1 MSVVKHKIIEEIA
14 LIEISNPPVNAIS
27 AAVRVGLLETIENL
41 SLNEKIRAIVI
52 TAPERTFLAGADIK
66 EFGKKVDAPIL
77 GKICDKIE
85 SLNKIVVASLHGTPL
100 GGGLEVAMSAHYR
113 IAAPNTK
120 VGLPE
125 VLLGILPGAGGTQRL
140 PRLCGVDMA
149 LDMMLTGKHVP
160 AKEALS
166 SGIIDEIAENNNT
179 IDNGIEYAK
188 KLVKEGFRPRPTSQI
203 QNKISDT
210 EETSELILKFKD
222 TASKKY
228 KNLFSPHAIIRS
240 VEEGLK
246 LDFAEAILNERKLFE
261 ECIESPQRQG
271 LIHSFFAERANTKI
285 PELKEGKP
293 IELNKIGIIGGGTM
307 GTGISMAAM
316 NAGFNVIMIEQND
329 EAIQKAKAKINSTYD
344 RSVKLNRIT
353 TEQKNKTMDM
363 FSATTNFSDLKD
375 RDLIIEAVFENMD
388 VKKEVFVK
396 LNQICSQDCILAS
409 NTSYLN
415 VNEIASVVDNPSR
428 VIGLHFFSPANIM
441 KLLEVVVAEKTS
453 KDTVATAFNL
463 AKQMKKV
470 PVRSGVCDGFIGNR
484 ILSKYLVGTYHM
496 VEDGASPF
504 HVDKVIRDFGCAMG
518 IFQVID
524 LAGGDIGWAT
534 RKRKAPFRHK
544 DDRYVQIPDRVCERG
559 WFGQKTSKGYY
570 LYGENV
576 DFLTPNPEIEIIC
589 EQERKRA
596 GITPKKFDDTEI
608 LDKYIAAMVYEG
620 TKILSEQIAL
630 KPSDIDVVFTNGYG
644 FPKWRGGPMKYAD
657 MIGLDK
663 ILKNITKY
671 SEEDPRF
678 WSPPKLLEDLV
689 KQNKNFDSLN

>member
-1 MSVVKHKIIEEIA
+1 MSVVKHKIIDEIG

-27 AAVRVGLLETIENL
+27 AAVRIGLLEAIEKL
-41 SLNEKIRAIVI
+41 SSNEKVKSIVI

-149 LDMMLTGKHVP
+149 LDMMLTGRHVP

-179 IDNGIEYAK
+179 LDNGIEYAK
-188 KLVKEGFRPRPTSQI
+188 KLLKDGFKPRPTSQI

-210 EETSELILKFKD
+210 KETSELILKFKD
-222 TASKKY
+222 IASKKF

-246 LDFAEAILNERKLFE
+246 LDFADAISNERKLFE

-285 PELKEGKP
+285 PELKDGTP
-293 IELNKIGIIGGGTM
+293 IELKKIGIIGGGTM

-316 NAGFNVIMIEQND
+316 NAGFDVIMVEQND
-329 EAIQKAKAKINSTYD
+329 EAIQKAEAKINSTYD

-353 TEQKNKTMDM
+353 TEQKNKTMEM
-363 FSATTNFSDLKD
+363 FSATIDFSNLKD

-388 VKKEVFVK
+388 VKKEVFMK
-396 LNQICSQDCILAS
+396 LNEICSQNCILAS

-463 AKQMKKV
+463 AKQMRKV

-544 DDRYVQIPDRVCERG
+544 DDRYVEIADRVCERG

-570 LYGENV
+570 LYGEGV
-576 DFLTPNPEIEIIC
+576 EFLTPNPEIEIIC
-589 EQERKRA
+589 NEERKRV
-596 GITPKKFDDTEI
+596 GITPKNFSDQEI
-608 LDKYIAAMVYEG
+608 LDRYIAAMVYEG

-663 ILKNITKY
+663 ILKNIQKY
-671 SEEDPRF
+671 SEEDTRF
-678 WSPPKLLEDLV
+678 WAPPKLLEDLV
-689 KQNKNFDSLN
+689 KQNKNFDSMN

>member
-41 SLNEKIRAIVI
+41 SLNEKIKAIVI

-166 SGIIDEIAENNNT
+166 SGIIDEIAENNDT

-329 EAIQKAKAKINSTYD
+329 EAIQKAKAKITSTYD

-363 FSATTNFSDLKD
+363 FSATTNFSELKD

-453 KDTVATAFNL
+453 KDTVSTAFNL
-463 AKQMKKV
+463 AKKMRKV

-576 DFLTPNPEIEIIC
+576 DFLTPNPEIEVIC

-596 GITPKKFDDTEI
+596 GITPKKFDDKEI

-663 ILKNITKY
+663 ILKNIQKY

>member
-1 MSVVKHKIIEEIA
+1 MIPVKYKILDEIGV
-14 LIEISNPPVNAIS
+14 IEISNPPVNAIS
-27 AAVRVGLLETIENL
+27 AAVRIGLLDTLEKL
-41 SLNEKIRAIVI
+41 SSNEKIKAIVI

-166 SGIIDEIAENNNT
+166 AGIIDEIADNKNT
-179 IDNGIEYAK
+179 VDNGIEYAK
-188 KLVKEGFRPRPTSQI
+188 KLIEDGFKPRPASQL
-203 QNKISDT
+203 QNKISDKK
-210 EETSELILKFKD
+210 EIDELILKFKD
-222 TASKKY
+222 IASKKY

-240 VEEGLK
+240 VEEGIK
-246 LDFAEAILNERKLFE
+246 LDFAEAISNERKLFE

-285 PELKEGKP
+285 PELKDGTP
-293 IELNKIGIIGGGTM
+293 IELKKIGIIGGGTM

-316 NAGFNVIMIEQND
+316 NAGFDVIMVEQND
-329 EAIQKAKAKINSTYD
+329 DAIQKAKAKINSTYD
-344 RSVKLNRIT
+344 RSVKLNRIS
-353 TEQKNKTMDM
+353 TEQKQQFMDL
-363 FSATTNFSDLKD
+363 FSATTDFSDLKD

-396 LNQICSQDCILAS
+396 LNQICSKECILAS

-415 VNEIASVVDNPSR
+415 VNEIASVVDDPTR

-463 AKQMKKV
+463 AKKMKKV

-484 ILSKYLVGTYHM
+484 ILSKYLIGTYHM

-504 HVDKVIRDFGCAMG
+504 HVDKVIREFGCAMG

-544 DDRYVQIPDRVCERG
+544 DDRYVEIPDRVCERG

-570 LYGENV
+570 LYGEDV
-576 DFLTPNPEIEIIC
+576 PFLTPNPEIEMIC
-589 EQERKRA
+589 EQERERV

-620 TKILSEQIAL
+620 TKILSEKIAL

-663 ILKNITKY
+663 ILKNIQKY
-671 SEEDPRF
+671 SEENPRYLILP
-678 WSPPKLLEDLV
+678 SLIH
-689 KQNKNFDSLN
+689 FDRAKIDSSL

>member
-1 MSVVKHKIIEEIA
+1 MSVVKHKIIDEIG

-27 AAVRVGLLETIENL
+27 AAVRIGLLETIEKL
-41 SLNEKIRAIVI
+41 SSNEKVKSIVI

-149 LDMMLTGKHVP
+149 LDMMLTGRHVP

-179 IDNGIEYAK
+179 LDNGIEYAK
-188 KLVKEGFRPRPTSQI
+188 KLLKDGFKPRPTSQI
-203 QNKISDT
+203 QNKISDKK
-210 EETSELILKFKD
+210 ETSELILKFKD
-222 TASKKY
+222 IASKKF

-246 LDFAEAILNERKLFE
+246 LDFADAISNERKLFE

-285 PELKEGKP
+285 PELKDGTP
-293 IELNKIGIIGGGTM
+293 IELKKIGIIGGGTM

-316 NAGFNVIMIEQND
+316 NAGFDVIMVEQND

-353 TEQKNKTMDM
+353 TEQKNKTMEM
-363 FSATTNFSDLKD
+363 FSATIDFSNLKD

-388 VKKEVFVK
+388 VKKEVFMK
-396 LNQICSQDCILAS
+396 LNEICSQNCILAS

-463 AKQMKKV
+463 AKQMRKV

-544 DDRYVQIPDRVCERG
+544 DDRYVEIADRVCERG

-570 LYGENV
+570 LYGEGV
-576 DFLTPNPEIEIIC
+576 EFLTPNPEIEIIC
-589 EQERKRA
+589 NEERKRV
-596 GITPKKFDDTEI
+596 GITPKNFSDQEI
-608 LDKYIAAMVYEG
+608 LDRYIAAMVYEG

-663 ILKNITKY
+663 ILKNIQKY
-671 SEEDPRF
+671 SEEDARF
-678 WSPPKLLEDLV
+678 WAPPKLLEDLV
-689 KQNKNFDSLN
+689 KQNKNFDSMN

>member
-1 MSVVKHKIIEEIA
+1 MSVVELKIIEEIA

-27 AAVRVGLLETIENL
+27 AAVRIGLFDTVEKL
-41 SLNEKIRAIVI
+41 SSNEKIKAIVI
-52 TAPERTFLAGADIK
+52 AAPERTFLAGADIK

-77 GKICDKIE
+77 GNICDKIE
-85 SLNKIVVASLHGTPL
+85 NLNKIVVASLHGTPL

-166 SGIIDEIAENNNT
+166 AGIIDEIADNNNT

-188 KLVKEGFRPRPTSQI
+188 KLINDGFKPRPTSQL
-203 QNKISDT
+203 QNKISDPK
-210 EETSELILKFKD
+210 EISELILKFKD

-228 KNLFSPHAIIRS
+228 KNLFSPHAIIKS
-240 VEEGLK
+240 VEEGNK
-246 LDFAEAILNERKLFE
+246 LDFAEAISNERKLFE
-261 ECIESPQRQG
+261 ECIQSPQRQG

-285 PELKEGKP
+285 PELKDGTP
-293 IELNKIGIIGGGTM
+293 IDLKKIGIIGGGTM

-316 NAGFNVIMIEQND
+316 NAGFDVIMIEQNN

-353 TEQKNKTMDM
+353 TEQKLKIMDL
-363 FSATTNFSDLKD
+363 FSATTDFSDLED

-388 VKKEVFVK
+388 VKKEVFMK
-396 LNQICSQDCILAS
+396 LNQICSKECILAS

-415 VNEIASVVDNPSR
+415 VNEIASVVDDPTR

-463 AKQMKKV
+463 AKKMKKV

-504 HVDKVIRDFGCAMG
+504 HIDKVIREFGCAMG

-544 DDRYVQIPDRVCERG
+544 DDRYVEIPDRVCERG

-570 LYGENV
+570 LYGE
-576 DFLTPNPEIEIIC
+576 DIPFLTPNPEIEIIC
-589 EQERKRA
+589 EQERERV

-620 TKILSEQIAL
+620 TKILSEKIAL

-663 ILKNITKY
+663 ILKNIQKY

-678 WSPPKLLEDLV
+678 WAPPKLLEDLV
-689 KQNKNFDSLN
+689 KQNKDFDSLN

>member
-1 MSVVKHKIIEEIA
+1 MSVIKHKIIEEIA
-14 LIEISNPPVNAIS
+14 LIEIYNPPVNAIS

-166 SGIIDEIAENNNT
+166 SGIIDEIAKNNNT

-329 EAIQKAKAKINSTYD
+329 EAIQKAKAKITSTYD

-363 FSATTNFSDLKD
+363 FSATTNFSELKD

-453 KDTVATAFNL
+453 KDTVSTAFNL
-463 AKQMKKV
+463 AKQMRKV

-484 ILSKYLVGTYHM
+484 ILSKYLVGMYHM

-576 DFLTPNPEIEIIC
+576 DFLTPNPEIEVIC

-596 GITPKKFDDTEI
+596 GITPKKFDDKEI

-663 ILKNITKY
+663 ILKNIQKY

-678 WSPPKLLEDLV
+678 WTPPKLLEDLV

>member
-1 MSVVKHKIIEEIA
+1 MSVIKHKIIEEIA

-41 SLNEKIRAIVI
+41 SLNEKIKAIVI

-285 PELKEGKP
+285 PEIKEGKP

-329 EAIQKAKAKINSTYD
+329 EAIQKAKAKITSTYD

-363 FSATTNFSDLKD
+363 FSATTNFSELKD

-453 KDTVATAFNL
+453 KDTVSTAFNL
-463 AKQMKKV
+463 AKKMRKV

-576 DFLTPNPEIEIIC
+576 DFLTPNPEIEVIC

-596 GITPKKFDDTEI
+596 GITPKKFDDKEI

-663 ILKNITKY
+663 ILKNIQKY

>member
-1 MSVVKHKIIEEIA
+1 MIPVKYKILDEIA
-14 LIEISNPPVNAIS
+14 VVEISNPPVNAIS
-27 AAVRVGLLETIENL
+27 AAVRIGLLETIEEL
-41 SLNEKIRAIVI
+41 SSNEKIKAIVI

-85 SLNKIVVASLHGTPL
+85 GLNKIVVASLHGTPL

-140 PRLCGVDMA
+140 PRLCGVHMA

-160 AKEALS
+160 AKDALIA
-166 SGIIDEIAENNNT
+166 GIIDVIAEENNT
-179 IDNGIEYAK
+179 IENGVEYAR
-188 KLVKEGFRPRPTSQI
+188 KLIKDGFKPRPTSDI
-203 QNKISDT
+203 ENKISDPK
-210 EETSELILKFKD
+210 EANEHLQEFKEI
-222 TASKKY
+222 ASKKY

-246 LDFAEAILNERKLFE
+246 LDFSEAILNERKLFE
-261 ECIESPQRQG
+261 ECIQSPQRQG

-285 PELKEGKP
+285 PEIKNGEP
-293 IELNKIGIIGGGTM
+293 IILNKIGIIGGGTM

-316 NAGFNVIMIEQND
+316 NAGFDVIMLEQND
-329 EAIQKAKAKINSTYD
+329 EAIEKAKTKINSTYD

-353 TEQKNKTMDM
+353 TEQKQKTIDM
-363 FSATTNFSDLKD
+363 FSVTKDFSDLKD

-396 LNQICSQDCILAS
+396 LNQICSKNCILAS

-415 VNEIASVVDNPSR
+415 INEIASVVDDPSR

-441 KLLEVVVAEKTS
+441 KLLEVVVAKKTS
-453 KDTVATAFNL
+453 RDTVATAFNL
-463 AKQMKKV
+463 AKRMKKI

-544 DDRYVQIPDRVCERG
+544 DDRYVEIPDRVCERG

-570 LYGENV
+570 LYGENIG
-576 DFLTPNPEIEIIC
+576 FLTPNPEIEIIC
-589 EQERKRA
+589 EEERKRV
-596 GITPKKFDDTEI
+596 GIKSKKFEDEEI

-620 TKILSEQIAL
+620 TKILSEKIAL
-630 KPSDIDVVFTNGYG
+630 RPSDIDVVFTNGYG

-657 MIGLDK
+657 MVGLDK
-663 ILKNITKY
+663 ILKNIQKY

-678 WSPPKLLEDLV
+678 WAPPKLLEDLV
-689 KQNKNFDSLN
+689 KHNKNFDSLN

>member
-1 MSVVKHKIIEEIA
+1 MSVVKHKIIDEIG

-27 AAVRVGLLETIENL
+27 AAVRIGLLETIEKL
-41 SLNEKIRAIVI
+41 SSNEKVKSIVI

-149 LDMMLTGKHVP
+149 IDMMLTGRHVP

-179 IDNGIEYAK
+179 LDNGIEYAK
-188 KLVKEGFRPRPTSQI
+188 KLLKDGFKPRPTSQI

-210 EETSELILKFKD
+210 KETSELILKFKD
-222 TASKKY
+222 IASKKF

-246 LDFAEAILNERKLFE
+246 LDFADAISNERKLFE

-285 PELKEGKP
+285 PELKDGTP
-293 IELNKIGIIGGGTM
+293 IELKKIGIIGGGTM

-316 NAGFNVIMIEQND
+316 NAGFDVIMVEQND

-353 TEQKNKTMDM
+353 TEQKNKTMEM
-363 FSATTNFSDLKD
+363 FSATIDFSNLKD

-388 VKKEVFVK
+388 VKKEVFMK
-396 LNQICSQDCILAS
+396 LNEICSQNCILAS

-463 AKQMKKV
+463 AKQMRKV

-544 DDRYVQIPDRVCERG
+544 DDRYVEIADRVCERG

-570 LYGENV
+570 LYGEGV
-576 DFLTPNPEIEIIC
+576 EFLTPNPEIEIIC
-589 EQERKRA
+589 NEERKRV
-596 GITPKKFDDTEI
+596 GITPKNFSDQEI
-608 LDKYIAAMVYEG
+608 LDRYIAAMVYEG

-663 ILKNITKY
+663 ILKNIQKY
-671 SEEDPRF
+671 SEEDTRF
-678 WSPPKLLEDLV
+678 WAPPKLLEDLV
-689 KQNKNFDSLN
+689 KQNKNFDSMN

>member
-27 AAVRVGLLETIENL
+27 AAVRIGLLETIENL
-41 SLNEKIRAIVI
+41 SINEKIKAIVI

-140 PRLCGVDMA
+140 PRLCGVNMA

-166 SGIIDEIAENNNT
+166 SGIIDKIAENNNT

-188 KLVKEGFRPRPTSQI
+188 KLLKDGFKPRPTSQI

-210 EETSELILKFKD
+210 KETSELILKFKD

-246 LDFAEAILNERKLFE
+246 LDFPDAISNERKLFE

-363 FSATTNFSDLKD
+363 FSATTNFSDLRD

-453 KDTVATAFNL
+453 KDTVASAFNL
-463 AKQMKKV
+463 AKKMRKV

-644 FPKWRGGPMKYAD
+644 FPKWRGGPM
-657 MIGLDK
+657 
-663 ILKNITKY
+663 
-671 SEEDPRF
+671 
-678 WSPPKLLEDLV
+678 
-689 KQNKNFDSLN
+689 

>member
-1 MSVVKHKIIEEIA
+1 MTPVKYKILDEIA
-14 LIEISNPPVNAIS
+14 VIEISNPPVNAIS
-27 AAVRVGLLETIENL
+27 AAVRIGLLETIEEL
-41 SLNEKIRAIVI
+41 SSNEKIKAIVI

-85 SLNKIVVASLHGTPL
+85 GLNKIVVASLHGTPL

-140 PRLCGVDMA
+140 PRLCGVHMA

-160 AKEALS
+160 AKDALIA
-166 SGIIDEIAENNNT
+166 GIIDVIAEDNNT
-179 IDNGIEYAK
+179 IENGVEYAR
-188 KLVKEGFRPRPTSQI
+188 KLIKDGFKPRPTSDI
-203 QNKISDT
+203 ENKISDPK
-210 EETSELILKFKD
+210 EANEHLQEFKEI
-222 TASKKY
+222 ASKKY

-246 LDFAEAILNERKLFE
+246 LDFSEAILNERKLFE
-261 ECIESPQRQG
+261 ECIQSPQRQG

-285 PELKEGKP
+285 PELKDSKP
-293 IELNKIGIIGGGTM
+293 IILNKIGIIGGGTM

-316 NAGFNVIMIEQND
+316 NAGFDVIMLEQND
-329 EAIQKAKAKINSTYD
+329 EAIEKAKTKINSTYD

-353 TEQKNKTMDM
+353 TEQKQKTIDM
-363 FSATTNFSDLKD
+363 FSVTKDFSDLKD

-396 LNQICSQDCILAS
+396 LNQICSKNCILAS

-415 VNEIASVVDNPSR
+415 INEIASVVDDPSR

-441 KLLEVVVAEKTS
+441 KLLEVVVAKKTS
-453 KDTVATAFNL
+453 RDTVATAFNL
-463 AKQMKKV
+463 AKRMKKI

-544 DDRYVQIPDRVCERG
+544 DDRYVEIPDRVCERG
-559 WFGQKTSKGYY
+559 WFGQKT
-570 LYGENV
+570 
-576 DFLTPNPEIEIIC
+576 
-589 EQERKRA
+589 
-596 GITPKKFDDTEI
+596 
-608 LDKYIAAMVYEG
+608 
-620 TKILSEQIAL
+620 
-630 KPSDIDVVFTNGYG
+630 
-644 FPKWRGGPMKYAD
+644 
-657 MIGLDK
+657 
-663 ILKNITKY
+663 
-671 SEEDPRF
+671 
-678 WSPPKLLEDLV
+678 
-689 KQNKNFDSLN
+689 

>member
-1 MSVVKHKIIEEIA
+1 MSVVTHKIIEEIA

-27 AAVRVGLLETIENL
+27 AAVRIGLLETIENL
-41 SLNEKIRAIVI
+41 SINEKIKAIVI

-140 PRLCGVDMA
+140 PRLCGVNMA

-166 SGIIDEIAENNNT
+166 SGIIDKIAENNNT

-188 KLVKEGFRPRPTSQI
+188 KLLKDGFKPRPTSQI

-210 EETSELILKFKD
+210 KETSELILKFKD

-246 LDFAEAILNERKLFE
+246 LDFPDAISNERKLFE

-589 EQERKRA
+589 EQERKRV
-596 GITPKKFDDTEI
+596 GITPKKFDDKEI

>member
-27 AAVRVGLLETIENL
+27 AAVRIGLLETIENL
-41 SLNEKIRAIVI
+41 SINEKIKAIVI

-140 PRLCGVDMA
+140 PRLCGVNMA

-166 SGIIDEIAENNNT
+166 SGIIDKIAENNNT

-188 KLVKEGFRPRPTSQI
+188 KLLKDGFKPRPTSQI

-210 EETSELILKFKD
+210 KETSELILKFKD

-246 LDFAEAILNERKLFE
+246 LDFPDAISNERKLFE

-316 NAGFNVIMIEQND
+316 NAGFEVIMVEQND
-329 EAIQKAKAKINSTYD
+329 EAIQKAKAKINSTYE
-344 RSVKLNRIT
+344 RNVKLNRIT
-353 TEQKNKTMDM
+353 TEQK
-363 FSATTNFSDLKD
+363 
-375 RDLIIEAVFENMD
+375 
-388 VKKEVFVK
+388 
-396 LNQICSQDCILAS
+396 Q
-409 NTSYLN
+409 
-415 VNEIASVVDNPSR
+415 
-428 VIGLHFFSPANIM
+428 NIM
-441 KLLEVVVAEKTS
+441 
-453 KDTVATAFNL
+453 
-463 AKQMKKV
+463 
-470 PVRSGVCDGFIGNR
+470 
-484 ILSKYLVGTYHM
+484 
-496 VEDGASPF
+496 
-504 HVDKVIRDFGCAMG
+504 
-518 IFQVID
+518 D
-524 LAGGDIGWAT
+524 LFSMWA
-534 RKRKAPFRHK
+534 
-544 DDRYVQIPDRVCERG
+544 
-559 WFGQKTSKGYY
+559 
-570 LYGENV
+570 
-576 DFLTPNPEIEIIC
+576 
-589 EQERKRA
+589 
-596 GITPKKFDDTEI
+596 
-608 LDKYIAAMVYEG
+608 
-620 TKILSEQIAL
+620 
-630 KPSDIDVVFTNGYG
+630 
-644 FPKWRGGPMKYAD
+644 
-657 MIGLDK
+657 
-663 ILKNITKY
+663 
-671 SEEDPRF
+671 
-678 WSPPKLLEDLV
+678 
-689 KQNKNFDSLN
+689 

>member
-1 MSVVKHKIIEEIA
+1 MSVVKHKIIDEIG

-27 AAVRVGLLETIENL
+27 AAVRIGLLETIEKL
-41 SLNEKIRAIVI
+41 SSNEKVKAIVI

-149 LDMMLTGKHVP
+149 LDMMLTGRHVP

-166 SGIIDEIAENNNT
+166 SGIIDEITENNNT
-179 IDNGIEYAK
+179 LDNGIEYAK
-188 KLVKEGFRPRPTSQI
+188 KLLKDGFKPRPTSQI

-210 EETSELILKFKD
+210 KETSEIILKFKD
-222 TASKKY
+222 IASKKF

-240 VEEGLK
+240 VEEGIK
-246 LDFAEAILNERKLFE
+246 LDFADAISNERKLFE
-261 ECIESPQRQG
+261 ECIESSQRQG

-285 PELKEGKP
+285 PELKEGTP
-293 IELNKIGIIGGGTM
+293 IELKKIGIIGGGTM

-316 NAGFNVIMIEQND
+316 NAGFDVIMVEQND
-329 EAIQKAKAKINSTYD
+329 EAIQKAKAKIDSTYD

-353 TEQKNKTMDM
+353 TEQKNKTMEM
-363 FSATTNFSDLKD
+363 FSATIDFSNLKD

-388 VKKEVFVK
+388 VKKEVFMK
-396 LNQICSQDCILAS
+396 LNEICSQNCILAS

-463 AKQMKKV
+463 AKQMRKV

-544 DDRYVQIPDRVCERG
+544 DDRYVEIADRVCERG

-570 LYGENV
+570 LYGEGV
-576 DFLTPNPEIEIIC
+576 EFLTPNPEIEIIC
-589 EQERKRA
+589 NEERKRV
-596 GITPKKFDDTEI
+596 GITPKNFSDQEI
-608 LDKYIAAMVYEG
+608 LDRYIAAMVYEG

-663 ILKNITKY
+663 ILKNIQKY
-671 SEEDPRF
+671 SEEDTRF
-678 WSPPKLLEDLV
+678 WAPPKLLEDLV
-689 KQNKNFDSLN
+689 KQNKNFDSMN

>member
-41 SLNEKIRAIVI
+41 SLNEKIKAIVI

-140 PRLCGVDMA
+140 PRLCGVNMA

-160 AKEALS
+160 SKEALS
-166 SGIIDEIAENNNT
+166 SGMIYKIAENNNT

-188 KLVKEGFRPRPTSQI
+188 KLLKDGFKPRPTSQI

-210 EETSELILKFKD
+210 KETSELILKFKD

-329 EAIQKAKAKINSTYD
+329 EAIQKAKAKITSTYD

-353 TEQKNKTMDM
+353 NEQKNKTMDM
-363 FSATTNFSDLKD
+363 FSATTNFSELKD

-463 AKQMKKV
+463 AKKMRKV

-576 DFLTPNPEIEIIC
+576 DFLTPNPEIEVIC

-596 GITPKKFDDTEI
+596 GITPKKFDDKEI

-663 ILKNITKY
+663 ILKNIQKY

>member
-1 MSVVKHKIIEEIA
+1 MSVVEHKIIEEIA
-14 LIEISNPPVNAIS
+14 LIKISNPPVNAIS
-27 AAVRVGLLETIENL
+27 AAVRIGLLETIENL
-41 SLNEKIRAIVI
+41 SLNEKIKAIVI

-140 PRLCGVDMA
+140 PRLCGVNMA

-188 KLVKEGFRPRPTSQI
+188 KLLKDGFKPRPTSQM

-210 EETSELILKFKD
+210 KETSELILKFKD

-228 KNLFSPHAIIRS
+228 KNLFSPQAIIRS

-246 LDFAEAILNERKLFE
+246 LDFPDAISNERKLFE

-329 EAIQKAKAKINSTYD
+329 EAIQKAKAKITSTYD

-363 FSATTNFSDLKD
+363 FSATTNFSELKD

-453 KDTVATAFNL
+453 KDTVSTAFNL
-463 AKQMKKV
+463 AKKMRKV

-544 DDRYVQIPDRVCERG
+544 DDRYVEIPDRVCERG

-576 DFLTPNPEIEIIC
+576 DFLTPNPEIEVIC

-596 GITPKKFDDTEI
+596 GITPKKFDDKEI

-663 ILKNITKY
+663 ILKNIQKY

>member
-1 MSVVKHKIIEEIA
+1 MSVVKHRILDEIA
-14 LIEISNPPVNAIS
+14 LIEVSNPPVNAIS
-27 AAVRVGLLETIENL
+27 AAVRIGLLETIEEL
-41 SLNEKIRAIVI
+41 SLDEKILAIVI

-66 EFGKKVDAPIL
+66 EFGKKIDAPIL
-77 GKICDKIE
+77 GNICDKIE

-140 PRLCGVDMA
+140 PRLCGVSMA

-160 AKEALS
+160 AKKALDA
-166 SGIIDEIAENNNT
+166 GIIDVIAKNNNT

-188 KLVKEGFRPRPTSQI
+188 KLIKDGFKPRPTSQMED
-203 QNKISDT
+203 KISDT
-210 EETSELILKFKD
+210 QDISNSLIKIKE

-228 KNLFSPHAIIRS
+228 KNLFSPHAIIKS

-246 LDFAEAILNERKLFE
+246 LNFPESISNERKLFE
-261 ECIESPQRQG
+261 ECIQSPQRQG
-271 LIHSFFAERANTKI
+271 LIHSFFAERANTKV
-285 PELKEGKP
+285 PELKDGKP
-293 IELNKIGIIGGGTM
+293 IELKKIGIIGGGTM

-316 NAGFNVIMIEQND
+316 NARLDVIMIEQND
-329 EAIQKAKAKINSTYD
+329 KAIEKAKTKINATYD
-344 RSVKLNRIT
+344 RNVKLNRINN
-353 TEQKNKTMDM
+353 EQKLEIMSM
-363 FSATTNFSDLKD
+363 FSATTDFNELKD

-388 VKKEVFVK
+388 IKKEVFSK
-396 LNQICSQDCILAS
+396 LNQICRKNCILAT

-415 VNEIASVVDNPSR
+415 VNEIATVVDDPSR

-441 KLLEVVVAEKTS
+441 KLLEIVVAEKTS
-453 KDTVATAFNL
+453 TDTVATAFDL
-463 AKQMKKV
+463 AKKMRKV

-484 ILSKYLVGTYHM
+484 ILSKYLVSTYHM

-544 DDRYVQIPDRVCERG
+544 DDRYVEIPDRVCERG

-576 DFLTPNPEIEIIC
+576 DFLTPNPEIEVIC

-596 GITPKKFDDTEI
+596 GITPKKFDDKEI

-663 ILKNITKY
+663 ILKNILKY

>member
-1 MSVVKHKIIEEIA
+1 MSVVKHKIIDEIA
-14 LIEISNPPVNAIS
+14 LIEISNPPVNAIN
-27 AAVRVGLLETIENL
+27 AAVRIGLLETLEDLSTNENV
-41 SLNEKIRAIVI
+41 RAIVI
-52 TAPERTFLAGADIK
+52 TAPHRTFLAGADIK
-66 EFGKKVDAPIL
+66 EFGKKTDAPIL

-113 IAAPNTK
+113 IAAPDTK

-149 LDMMLTGKHVP
+149 LDMMLTGRHVP

-179 IDNGIEYAK
+179 IYNGIEYAK
-188 KLVKEGFRPRPTSQI
+188 KLLKDGFKPRPTSQI
-203 QNKISDT
+203 QNKISDIK
-210 EETSELILKFKD
+210 ETSELILKFKD
-222 TASKKY
+222 IASKKF

-246 LDFAEAILNERKLFE
+246 LDFADAISNERKLFE
-261 ECIESPQRQG
+261 ECIKSSQRQG

-285 PELKEGKP
+285 PELKDGTP
-293 IELNKIGIIGGGTM
+293 IELKKIGIIGGGTM

-316 NAGFNVIMIEQND
+316 NAGFDVIMVEQND
-329 EAIQKAKAKINSTYD
+329 EAIQKAEAKINSTYD

-353 TEQKNKTMDM
+353 TEQKNKTMEM
-363 FSATTNFSDLKD
+363 FSATIDFSNLKD

-388 VKKEVFVK
+388 VKKEVFMK
-396 LNQICSQDCILAS
+396 LNEICSQNCILAS

-463 AKQMKKV
+463 AKQMRKV

-504 HVDKVIRDFGCAMG
+504 HIDKVIRDFGCAMG

-544 DDRYVQIPDRVCERG
+544 DDRYVEIADRICERG

-570 LYGENV
+570 LYGEGV
-576 DFLTPNPEIEIIC
+576 EFLTPNPEIEIIC
-589 EQERKRA
+589 NEERKRV
-596 GITPKKFDDTEI
+596 GITPKNFSDQEI
-608 LDKYIAAMVYEG
+608 LDRYIAAMVYEG

-663 ILKNITKY
+663 ILKNIQKY
-671 SEEDPRF
+671 SEEDTRF
-678 WSPPKLLEDLV
+678 WAPPKLLEDLV
-689 KQNKNFDSLN
+689 KQNKNFDSMN

>member
-41 SLNEKIRAIVI
+41 SLNEKTKAIVI

-66 EFGKKVDAPIL
+66 EFGKKIDAPIL

-85 SLNKIVVASLHGTPL
+85 NLNKIVVASLHGTPL

-149 LDMMLTGKHVP
+149 LDMMLTGKHVS

-246 LDFAEAILNERKLFE
+246 LDFPDAISNERKLFE

-329 EAIQKAKAKINSTYD
+329 EAIQKAKAKITSTYD

-363 FSATTNFSDLKD
+363 FSATTNFSELKD

-463 AKQMKKV
+463 AKKMRKV

-576 DFLTPNPEIEIIC
+576 DFLTPNPEIEVIC

-596 GITPKKFDDTEI
+596 GITPKKFDDKEI

-663 ILKNITKY
+663 ILKNIQKY

>member
-27 AAVRVGLLETIENL
+27 AAVRIGLLETIENL
-41 SLNEKIRAIVI
+41 SLNEKIKAIVI

-140 PRLCGVDMA
+140 PRLCGVNMA

-188 KLVKEGFRPRPTSQI
+188 KLLKDGFKARPTSQI
-203 QNKISDT
+203 QNKITDT
-210 EETSELILKFKD
+210 KETSELILKFKD

-246 LDFAEAILNERKLFE
+246 LDFPKAILNERKLFE

-329 EAIQKAKAKINSTYD
+329 EAIQKAKAKITSTYD

-363 FSATTNFSDLKD
+363 FSATTNFSELKD

-453 KDTVATAFNL
+453 KDTVSTAFNL
-463 AKQMKKV
+463 AKKMRKV

-504 HVDKVIRDFGCAMG
+504 HIDKVIRDFGCAMG

-544 DDRYVQIPDRVCERG
+544 DDRYVEIPDRVCERG

-576 DFLTPNPEIEIIC
+576 DFLTPNPEIEVIC

-596 GITPKKFDDTEI
+596 GITPKKFDDKEI

-663 ILKNITKY
+663 ILKNIQKY

-678 WSPPKLLEDLV
+678 WASPKLLEDLV
-689 KQNKNFDSLN
+689 EQNKNFDSLN

>member
-27 AAVRVGLLETIENL
+27 AAVRVGLLGTIENL
-41 SLNEKIRAIVI
+41 SLNEKIKAIVI

-329 EAIQKAKAKINSTYD
+329 EAIQKAKAKITSTYD

-363 FSATTNFSDLKD
+363 FSATTNFSELKD

-396 LNQICSQDCILAS
+396 LNQVCSQDCILAS

-463 AKQMKKV
+463 AKKMRKV

-576 DFLTPNPEIEIIC
+576 DFLTPNPEIEVIC

-596 GITPKKFDDTEI
+596 GITPKKFDDKEI

-663 ILKNITKY
+663 ILKNIQKY

>member
-1 MSVVKHKIIEEIA
+1 MIPVKYKILDEIGV
-14 LIEISNPPVNAIS
+14 IEISNPPVNAIS
-27 AAVRVGLLETIENL
+27 AAVRIGLLDTLEKL
-41 SLNEKIRAIVI
+41 SSNEKIKAIVI

-113 IAAPNTK
+113 IAASNTK

-166 SGIIDEIAENNNT
+166 AGIIDEIADNKNT
-179 IDNGIEYAK
+179 VDNGIEYAK
-188 KLVKEGFRPRPTSQI
+188 KLIEDGFKPRPASQL
-203 QNKISDT
+203 QNKISDKK
-210 EETSELILKFKD
+210 EIDELILKFKD
-222 TASKKY
+222 IASKKY

-240 VEEGLK
+240 VEEGIK
-246 LDFAEAILNERKLFE
+246 LDFAEAISNERKLFE

-285 PELKEGKP
+285 PELKDGTP
-293 IELNKIGIIGGGTM
+293 IELKKIGIIGGGTM

-316 NAGFNVIMIEQND
+316 NAGFDVIMVEQND
-329 EAIQKAKAKINSTYD
+329 DAIQKAKAKINSTYD
-344 RSVKLNRIT
+344 RSVKLNRIS
-353 TEQKNKTMDM
+353 TEQKQQFMDL
-363 FSATTNFSDLKD
+363 FSATTDFSDLKD

-396 LNQICSQDCILAS
+396 LNQICSKECILAS

-415 VNEIASVVDNPSR
+415 VNEIASVVDDPTR

-463 AKQMKKV
+463 AKKMKKV

-484 ILSKYLVGTYHM
+484 ILSKYLIGTYHM

-504 HVDKVIRDFGCAMG
+504 HVDKVIREFGCAMG

-544 DDRYVQIPDRVCERG
+544 DDRYVEIPDRVCERG

-570 LYGENV
+570 LYGEDV
-576 DFLTPNPEIEIIC
+576 PFLTPNPEIEIIC
-589 EQERKRA
+589 EQERERV

-620 TKILSEQIAL
+620 TKILSEKIAL

-663 ILKNITKY
+663 ILKNIQKY
-671 SEEDPRF
+671 SEENPRF
-678 WSPPKLLEDLV
+678 WAPPKLLEDLV

>member
-1 MSVVKHKIIEEIA
+1 MSVVKHKIIDEIG

-27 AAVRVGLLETIENL
+27 AAVRIGLLETIEKL
-41 SLNEKIRAIVI
+41 SSNEKVKSIVI

-149 LDMMLTGKHVP
+149 LDMMLTGRHVP

-179 IDNGIEYAK
+179 LDNGIEYAK
-188 KLVKEGFRPRPTSQI
+188 KLLKDGFKPRPTSQI

-210 EETSELILKFKD
+210 KETSELILKFKD
-222 TASKKY
+222 IASKKF

-246 LDFAEAILNERKLFE
+246 LDFADAISNERKLFE

-285 PELKEGKP
+285 PELKDGTP
-293 IELNKIGIIGGGTM
+293 IELKKIGIIGGGTM

-316 NAGFNVIMIEQND
+316 NAGFDVIMVEQND
-329 EAIQKAKAKINSTYD
+329 EAIQKAEAKINSTYD

-353 TEQKNKTMDM
+353 TEQKNKTMEM
-363 FSATTNFSDLKD
+363 FSATIDFSNLKD

-388 VKKEVFVK
+388 VKKEVFMK
-396 LNQICSQDCILAS
+396 LNEICSQNCILAS

-463 AKQMKKV
+463 AKQMRKV

-544 DDRYVQIPDRVCERG
+544 DDRYVEIADRVCERG

-570 LYGENV
+570 LYGEGV
-576 DFLTPNPEIEIIC
+576 EFLTPNPEIEIIC
-589 EQERKRA
+589 NEERKRV
-596 GITPKKFDDTEI
+596 GITPKNFSDQEI
-608 LDKYIAAMVYEG
+608 LDRYIAAMVYEG

-663 ILKNITKY
+663 ILKNIQKY
-671 SEEDPRF
+671 SEEDTRF
-678 WSPPKLLEDLV
+678 WAPPKLLEDLV

>member
-1 MSVVKHKIIEEIA
+1 MSVVKHKIIEEIG

-27 AAVRVGLLETIENL
+27 AGVRIGLLETIENL
-41 SLNEKIRAIVI
+41 SLNEKIKAIVI

-140 PRLCGVDMA
+140 PRLCGVNMA

-166 SGIIDEIAENNNT
+166 SGIIDKIAENNNT

-188 KLVKEGFRPRPTSQI
+188 KLLEDGFKTRPTSQI

-210 EETSELILKFKD
+210 KEISELILKFKD

-246 LDFAEAILNERKLFE
+246 LDFPDAISNERKLFE

-285 PELKEGKP
+285 PELKDGIP
-293 IELNKIGIIGGGTM
+293 IEFNKIGIIGGGTM
-307 GTGISMAAM
+307 GIGISMAAM
-316 NAGFNVIMIEQND
+316 NAGFDVIMVEQND
-329 EAIQKAKAKINSTYD
+329 EAIQKAKGKINSTYD

-353 TEQKNKTMDM
+353 TEQKIKTMDM

-463 AKQMKKV
+463 AKKMKKV

-663 ILKNITKY
+663 ILKNIKKY

-678 WSPPKLLEDLV
+678 WAPPKLLEDLV

>member
-1 MSVVKHKIIEEIA
+1 MSVVELKIIEEIA

-27 AAVRVGLLETIENL
+27 AAVRIGLLDAVEEL
-41 SLNEKIRAIVI
+41 ALNEKIKAIVI
-52 TAPERTFLAGADIK
+52 AAPERTFLAGADIK

-77 GKICDKIE
+77 GNICDKIE

-166 SGIIDEIAENNNT
+166 AGIIDEIADNNNT

-188 KLVKEGFRPRPTSQI
+188 KLIKDGFKPRPTSQL

-210 EETSELILKFKD
+210 KEISELILKFKD

-240 VEEGLK
+240 VEEGIK
-246 LDFAEAILNERKLFE
+246 LDFAEAISNERKLFE

-285 PELKEGKP
+285 PELKDGIP
-293 IELNKIGIIGGGTM
+293 IELKKIGIIGGGTM

-316 NAGFNVIMIEQND
+316 NAGFEVIMVEQND
-329 EAIQKAKAKINSTYD
+329 EAIQKAKAKINSTYE

-353 TEQKNKTMDM
+353 TEQKQNIMDL
-363 FSATTNFSDLKD
+363 FSATTDFSDLKD

-396 LNQICSQDCILAS
+396 LNQICSKECILAS

-415 VNEIASVVDNPSR
+415 VNEIASIVDDPTR

-463 AKQMKKV
+463 AKKMKKV

-504 HVDKVIRDFGCAMG
+504 HVDKVIREFGCAMG

-544 DDRYVQIPDRVCERG
+544 DDRYVEIPDRVCERG

-570 LYGENV
+570 LYGEDV
-576 DFLTPNPEIEIIC
+576 PFLTPNPEIEIIC
-589 EQERKRA
+589 EQERERV
-596 GITPKKFDDTEI
+596 GIAPKKFDDTEI

-620 TKILSEQIAL
+620 TKILSEKIAL

-663 ILKNITKY
+663 ILKNIQKY

>member
-1 MSVVKHKIIEEIA
+1 MSVVKHKIIEEIG

-27 AAVRVGLLETIENL
+27 AGVRIGLLETIENL
-41 SLNEKIRAIVI
+41 SLNEKIKAIVL

-140 PRLCGVDMA
+140 PRLCGVNMA

-166 SGIIDEIAENNNT
+166 SGIIDKIAENNNT

-188 KLVKEGFRPRPTSQI
+188 KLLEDGFKTRPTSQI

-210 EETSELILKFKD
+210 KETSELILKFKD

-246 LDFAEAILNERKLFE
+246 LDFPDAISNERKLFE

-285 PELKEGKP
+285 PELKDGIP
-293 IELNKIGIIGGGTM
+293 IEFNKIGIIGGGTM
-307 GTGISMAAM
+307 GIGISMAAM
-316 NAGFNVIMIEQND
+316 NAGFDVIMVEQND
-329 EAIQKAKAKINSTYD
+329 EAIQKAKGKINSTYD

-353 TEQKNKTMDM
+353 TEQKIKTMDM

-463 AKQMKKV
+463 AKKMKKV

-657 MIGLDK
+657 MIGLNK
-663 ILKNITKY
+663 ILKNIKKY

-678 WSPPKLLEDLV
+678 WAPPKLLEDLV